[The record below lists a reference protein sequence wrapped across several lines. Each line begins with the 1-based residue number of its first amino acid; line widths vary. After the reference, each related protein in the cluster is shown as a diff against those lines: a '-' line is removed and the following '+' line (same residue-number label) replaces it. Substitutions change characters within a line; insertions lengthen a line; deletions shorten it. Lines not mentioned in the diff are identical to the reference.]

1 MFRIYGLN
9 MKLYLLDVEQL
20 QREASGGVLCG
31 NARNL
36 IDSYRREK
44 ADKCRNGSA
53 GGLSLGAGLALQ
65 LAVRGYTDGESDE
78 GGHPIYLTAG
88 EAIKLLEGYGEPLEL
103 TYHTNENGKPYLDPD
118 MVLPMGMNNIPFIS
132 LSHSGSYVAL
142 AVSEHEVGAD
152 IQQKKLINTERISG
166 RFFTE
171 SENYLISG
179 DRDMFFTIWSR
190 KEAWGKC
197 EGGGL
202 GTAIKMDLSDISGK
216 LSQDHIW
223 YEAYAPEGYALC
235 VCEKRN

>member
-1 MFRIYGLN
+1 MR
-9 MKLYLLDVEQL
+9 LYLLDVKQL
-20 QREASGGVLCG
+20 QNEESGTVLIDR
-31 NARNL
+31 ARRL
-36 IDSYRREK
+36 IDSNRRDK
-44 ADKCRNGSA
+44 ADKCKISSA
-53 GGLSLGAGLALQ
+53 RGLSLGAGLALQ
-65 LAVRGYTDGESDE
+65 LAVRGYTNGETDE
-78 GGHPIYLTAG
+78 SGYPIELTAG
-88 EAIKLLEGYGEPLEL
+88 EAIELLEGYGEPLNL
-103 TYHTNENGKPYLDPD
+103 SYLTNENGKPYLDPD
-118 MVLPMGMNNIPFIS
+118 MVLLMVMDNIPFIS

-142 AVSEHEVGAD
+142 AVSEREVGAD

-171 SENYLISG
+171 SENFLISG

-223 YEAYAPEGYALC
+223 YEACVPEGYALC